1 MSVIY
6 GSVKPFEQIL
16 RAAQEIMDGYEYAA
30 ADDYE
35 PWDDC
40 DGRDL
45 APELYRWAKS
55 VAEQAEDYI
64 RMNSSNAPI
73 NGGENW

>member
-6 GSVKPFEQIL
+6 GSVEPYERIL
-16 RAAQEIMDGYEYAA
+16 MAAEEIMKSYQYTQEE
-30 ADDYE
+30 DYE

-45 APELYRWAKS
+45 APVLYDWARRVS
-55 VAEQAEDYI
+55 EDAERYI
-64 RMNSSNAPI
+64 LMNSCNTPI
-73 NGGENW
+73 NGGEDW

>member
-1 MSVIY
+1 MSTIY
-6 GSVKPFEQIL
+6 GSVEPFEQIL
-16 RAAQEIMDGYEYAA
+16 KAASEIRRAYEYTQ

-45 APELYRWAKS
+45 APELYRWA
-55 VAEQAEDYI
+55 ERIENEAEDYI
-64 RMNSSNAPI
+64 RMNSINTPI